1 MIGIAILGYG
11 VVGSGV
17 YEVIRT
23 NTESITRRCGT
34 EIDIRH
40 ILDIRDFDDHQE
52 KNLFTKN
59 YDDIL
64 TDPDTKIVVEV
75 MGGTNPA
82 YEFTKKALMAKKSVV
97 TSNKELVAKHG
108 CELLDIA
115 AKNDVQYLFE
125 ASVGGGIPII
135 RPLRLCLA
143 ANEICEIV
151 GILNGTT
158 NYILTQMINENKS
171 FEEALKEAQQKGY
184 AEKDPSADV
193 DGIDAVRKIAIL
205 SSLALGK
212 YVDCEKIPVCGITK
226 LSLEDANYAK
236 KLGCVI
242 KLCGRCKKVDQ
253 DKYDIY
259 VSPMMI
265 DKSHP
270 IANVE
275 DVFNAIVV
283 NGNAVGEAMFY
294 GRGAGKLP
302 TASAVVADVID
313 IVKNPSRNEPLCWVK
328 TENDIL
334 LESEKSSSK
343 RFVRVKTENKEATKA
358 NVKELFNTQE
368 FIDINDGEI
377 GFITENITNKE
388 FDDTKLK
395 LEGEVLSA
403 ILILS

>member
-1 MIGIAILGYG
+1 MIGVAILGYG

-17 YEVIRT
+17 YEVIKT
-23 NTESITRRCGT
+23 NTQSITRRCGT
-34 EIDIRH
+34 QIDIKH
-40 ILDIRDFDDHQE
+40 ILDIRDFDDHEE
-52 KNLFTKN
+52 KHLFTKSF
-59 YDDIL
+59 DDIL
-64 TDPDTKIVVEV
+64 NDPDTKIVAEV

-115 AKNDVQYLFE
+115 SKNGVQYLFE

-135 RPLRLCLA
+135 RPLKQCLA
-143 ANEICEIV
+143 ANEIDEIV

-158 NYILTQMINENKS
+158 NYILTQMINQNKS
-171 FEEALKEAQQKGY
+171 FEDALKEAQEKGY
-184 AEKDPSADV
+184 AEKNPSADV

-212 YVDCEKIPVCGITK
+212 FVDCEKISVCGITK
-226 LSLEDANYAK
+226 LSLDDALYAK
-236 KLGCVI
+236 TIGCVI
-242 KLCGRCKKVDQ
+242 KLCGRCKKVDD

-302 TASAVVADVID
+302 TASAVVADIID
-313 IVKNPSRNEPLCWVK
+313 IVKNPERSEPLCWVK
-328 TENDIL
+328 TEKDIL
-334 LESEKSSSK
+334 LESDKSSAK
-343 RFVRVKTENKEATKA
+343 RFVRIKTSDKENAKAQITK
-358 NVKELFNTQE
+358 VFNTNS
-368 FIDINDGEI
+368 FVDIKNDEI

-388 FDDTKLK
+388 FDDNKLK
-395 LEGEVLSA
+395 IDGEIASA
-403 ILILS
+403 ILMLS

>member
-1 MIGIAILGYG
+1 MVGIAILGYG

-23 NTESITRRCGT
+23 NAQSITRRCGT
-34 EIDIRH
+34 EIDIKH
-40 ILDIRDFDDHQE
+40 ILDIRDFDNHTE
-52 KNLFTKN
+52 KHLFTKN
-59 YDDIL
+59 FDDIL
-64 TDPDTKIVVEV
+64 TDPDTDIVVEV

-82 YEFTKKALMAKKSVV
+82 YDFTKKALMAKKSVV

-115 AKNDVQYLFE
+115 AKMGVQYLFE

-135 RPLRLCLA
+135 RPLRNCLA
-143 ANEICEIV
+143 ANEIDEIT

-171 FEEALKEAQQKGY
+171 FEDALKEAQEKGY

-226 LSLEDANYAK
+226 LSLLDATYAK

-242 KLCGRCKKVDQ
+242 KLCGRCKKVDD
-253 DKYDIY
+253 DKYDIF

-283 NGNAVGEAMFY
+283 NGNAVGETMFY

-313 IVKNPSRNEPLCWVK
+313 IVKTPSRNEPLCWIK
-328 TENDIL
+328 TEKDIL
-334 LESEKSSSK
+334 LEWEKSSSK
-343 RFVRVKTENKEATKA
+343 RFVRVETSNKEKTKDNIK
-358 NVKELFNTQE
+358 NVFNTQE
-368 FIDINDGEI
+368 FIDIENNEI

-388 FDDTKLK
+388 FDNKKLQ
-395 LEGEVLSA
+395 LEDKIISTILVLS
-403 ILILS
+403 

>member
-34 EIDIRH
+34 EIDIKH
-40 ILDIRDFDDHQE
+40 ILDIRDFDDHVE
-52 KNLFTKN
+52 KHLFTKN
-59 YDDIL
+59 FDDIL
-64 TDPDTKIVVEV
+64 TDPDTNIVVEV

-115 AKNDVQYLFE
+115 AKMGVQYLFE

-135 RPLRLCLA
+135 RPLRNCLA
-143 ANEICEIV
+143 ANEIDEIT

-171 FEEALKEAQQKGY
+171 FEDALKEAQQKGY
-184 AEKDPSADV
+184 AEKDPTADV
-193 DGIDAVRKIAIL
+193 EGIDAVRKIAIL

-226 LSLEDANYAK
+226 LSLLDATYAK
-236 KLGCVI
+236 KLGSVI
-242 KLCGRCKKVDQ
+242 KLCGRCKKVDN

-259 VSPMMI
+259 VTPMMI

-270 IANVE
+270 IANVD

-283 NGNAVGEAMFY
+283 NGNAVGETMFY

-313 IVKNPSRNEPLCWVK
+313 IVKTPLRNEPLCWVK
-328 TENDIL
+328 SEKDIL

-343 RFVRVKTENKEATKA
+343 RFVRIETNNKEKTKE
-358 NVKELFNTQE
+358 NIKKVFNTKE
-368 FIDINDGEI
+368 FIDIEENEI
-377 GFITENITNKE
+377 GFITEDITNKE
-388 FDDTKLK
+388 FDNKKLQ
-395 LEGEVLSA
+395 LEDKIISTILVLS
-403 ILILS
+403 